1 MKSENLRS
9 PRYRDLILMINKHP
23 QIARAFVL
31 LPPKVRKDIVVQM
44 GVAQEEKGAIKSIA
58 ANLKNDPRTQ
68 KVIPTV
74 TVEIT
79 PPRRQMRPRATVW
92 EGTKRAETLRA
103 LAAFENGLSRRDL
116 ATLTDRSYNMLSI
129 EMVDM
134 KKRGLV
140 VETRNN
146 KTLPPEEGLLKVA
159 PGIDLA
165 KVIVPRGPKALP
177 PAPTPPI
184 QMETSSK
191 TAESVTRIEN
201 LDILKAMPKGQ
212 TTKKRLRETLGVLC
226 PGATD
231 SQIEA
236 KINSASFAG
245 DIEFHGIYV
254 WVGARKRD
262 AMVEFYLKNTKDGNP
277 LGKTQEISKATG
289 LLPSMVTQAV
299 KSLTLQGKFTNK
311 KS

>member
-23 QIARAFVL
+23 QVARAFVL

-58 ANLKNDPRTQ
+58 ANLKNDPRTA

-92 EGTKRAETLRA
+92 EGTKRAETLKA
-103 LAAFENGLSRRDL
+103 LAAFDGLSRRDL
-116 ATLTDRSYNMLSI
+116 ATLTDRSYEVISV

-177 PAPTPPI
+177 PAPTPAI

-191 TAESVTRIEN
+191 STEVRIEN
-201 LDILKAMPKGQ
+201 FDILKAMPKGQ
-212 TTKKRLRETLGVLC
+212 TTKKRLRETLRTIC
-226 PGATD
+226 AGATD

-245 DIEFHGIYV
+245 NIEFHGVYV

-262 AMVEFYLKNTKDGNP
+262 AMVEFYLKNAKDGNP

-289 LLPSMVTQAV
+289 LLPSMVTQAI

>member
-23 QIARAFVL
+23 QIARAFIL

-44 GVAQEEKGAIKSIA
+44 DVAKEEQGAIKSIA
-58 ANLKNDPRTQ
+58 ATLKNDPRTQ

-74 TVEIT
+74 TVEVMPT
-79 PPRRQMRPRATVW
+79 RRPMRPRATVW
-92 EGTKRAETLRA
+92 EGTKRAETLKA
-103 LAAFENGLSRRDL
+103 LAAFEDGLSRRDL
-116 ATLTDRSYNMLSI
+116 ATLTDRTYSVLSI

-177 PAPTPPI
+177 PAPVKKVTPSIPEVVPAAKI
-184 QMETSSK
+184 ET
-191 TAESVTRIEN
+191 

-212 TTKKRLRETLGVLC
+212 TTRKRLRETLGVLC

-236 KINSASFAG
+236 KINSASFGG
-245 DIEFHGIYV
+245 DIEFHGVYV

-262 AMVEFYLKNTKDGNP
+262 AMVESYLKTTKDGNP